1 MLITF
6 VLALILLSALLFLGH
21 GFFAWT
27 GAAAVWLLGWR
38 ITGINSPLLF
48 EVTTITLITLAAL
61 FGLPPLRR
69 QLISRIAMKA
79 MAKVLPRQIGRAH
92 V

>member
-6 VLALILLSALLFLGH
+6 LVAIALLSALLFLGY

-38 ITGINSPLLF
+38 ILGVSSPLLF
-48 EVTTITLITLAAL
+48 EACVIVLIALAL
-61 FGLPPLRR
+61 IFGFPPLRR
-69 QLISRIAMKA
+69 VLVSRFLHA
-79 MAKVLPRQIGRAH
+79 
-92 V
+92 

>member
-6 VLALILLSALLFLGH
+6 LVAIALLSALLFLGY

-38 ITGINSPLLF
+38 VLGVNSPLLF
-48 EVTTITLITLAAL
+48 EA
-61 FGLPPLRR
+61 
-69 QLISRIAMKA
+69 
-79 MAKVLPRQIGRAH
+79 
-92 V
+92 